1 MKRLILLALM
11 ALPIGAMASIPEF
24 TALVERYTDNDQVTT
39 MSIDK
44 DMLTIIA
51 QEQDDLKDINDMAII
66 LTEESS
72 LGEKIITATKKI
84 ANDLNAESIVSV
96 DSASDDIAVYTL
108 KDGNNITHIIMTI
121 STEGQMGA
129 IVISGNI
136 PVEKIDEL
144 IHVQM

>member
-1 MKRLILLALM
+1 M
-11 ALPIGAMASIPEF
+11 
-24 TALVERYTDNDQVTT
+24 
-39 MSIDK
+39 DK
-44 DMLTIIA
+44 DMIAMIA
-51 QEQDDLKDINDMAII
+51 QDQDGLKDINDMAII

-84 ANDLNAESIVSV
+84 ANDLNAENIVSV
-96 DSASDDIAVYTL
+96 DSASDDIAIYTL

-136 PVEKIDEL
+136 PVEKINEL

>member
-1 MKRLILLALM
+1 M
-11 ALPIGAMASIPEF
+11 ALPISAMASIPEF

-44 DMLTIIA
+44 DMIA
-51 QEQDDLKDINDMAII
+51 LIEQNEADIESINDIAVI
-66 LTEESS
+66 LTEESE
-72 LGEKIITATKKI
+72 LGEEIITATKQI
-84 ANDLNAESIVSV
+84 AADLNAESIVSV
-96 DSASDDIAVYTL
+96 DSTGEDIAIYTL

-129 IVISGNI
+129 IVISGDI
-136 PVEKIDEL
+136 PAEKINEL

>member
-11 ALPIGAMASIPEF
+11 ALPISAMASIPEF

-39 MSIDK
+39 MSMDK
-44 DMLTIIA
+44 DMIAMIA

-96 DSASDDIAVYTL
+96 DSASDDIAIYTL

-121 STEGQMGA
+121 STEGQMGT

-136 PVEKIDEL
+136 PIEKINEL
-144 IHVQM
+144 IQVQM